1 MFPMSQF
8 EMFAPTAQPVS
19 TVPSADQ
26 VRARLEALLNGL
38 RAADTLPLTD
48 KQLRFWQTVVPQM
61 TNWLSAEEKAAVCAE
76 FEGHIARMNRK
87 AA

>member
-1 MFPMSQF
+1 MSQF
-8 EMFAPTAQPVS
+8 EMFAPAAQPVS

-26 VRARLEALLNGL
+26 VRGRLESLMRTL
-38 RAADTLPLTD
+38 RQADTLPLTE

-61 TNWLSAEEKAAVCAE
+61 TNWLPSDERSAICAE
-76 FEGHIARMNRK
+76 FESEIARLSRK

>member
-1 MFPMSQF
+1 MSQF

-26 VRARLEALLNGL
+26 VRARLESLMRTL
-38 RAADTLPLTD
+38 RQADTLPLTE
-48 KQLRFWQTVVPQM
+48 KQLRFWRTVVPQM
-61 TNWLSAEEKAAVCAE
+61 TNWLPAEEKAAVCAE
-76 FEGHIARMNRK
+76 FDAHLIRLERK